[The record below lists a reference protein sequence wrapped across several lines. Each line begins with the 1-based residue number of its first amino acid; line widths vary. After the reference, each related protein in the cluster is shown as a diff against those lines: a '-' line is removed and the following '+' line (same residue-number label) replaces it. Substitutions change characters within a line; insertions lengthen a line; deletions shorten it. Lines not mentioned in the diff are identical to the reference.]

1 MECSLFALL
10 TCFSWSNLYVDGGLS
25 FKNQELPHQVFE
37 TQVIRLPGVIETIT
51 TQRTTDEPMNPYG
64 RIALGYE
71 MQFSALSLALEVAHE
86 SSIEANDDD
95 GFTAI
100 SLRARWFP
108 FRR

>member
-10 TCFSWSNLYVDGGLS
+10 ACFSWSNFYVDGGLS
-25 FKNQELPHQVFE
+25 YKDKERPHQVFE
-37 TQVIRLPGVIETIT
+37 THVNRLPGVTETIT

-64 RIALGYE
+64 RLALGYE
-71 MQFSALSLALEVAHE
+71 MQFSSLSLALEVAHE
-86 SSIEANDDD
+86 SSVETNDDE

-100 SLRARWFP
+100 SLRARWHP